1 MGFGQKIVSFK
12 RSESQQV
19 EAVFGSARSA
29 CGCHRLIFY
38 LERFFR
44 AFWRDLKDNKTFPSQ
59 GDSASSSRVGAFVGS
74 VSPVT
79 EPETAFP

>member
-1 MGFGQKIVSFK
+1 MAFAQKIVSFK

-19 EAVFGSARSA
+19 EAVFGNARSA
-29 CGCHRLIFY
+29 RGYYRLIFY
-38 LERFFR
+38 QERCFHALWHDLE
-44 AFWRDLKDNKTFPSQ
+44 ANKTFRSQ
-59 GDSASSSRVGAFVGS
+59 GDRASSSRVGAFVGS